1 MKLSNTNSFQGVTA
15 SYTFVIQNTYSVP
28 AYGSIILKMP
38 KEWASVVSNSIT
50 LAKLTPSW
58 TSDALSYTYNIDSS
72 SDSNNYLLII
82 SNGFTWP

>member
-1 MKLSNTNSFQGVTA
+1 
-15 SYTFVIQNTYSVP
+15 
-28 AYGSIILKMP
+28 MP
-38 KEWASVVSNSIT
+38 KEWASVVSNAIT

-58 TSDALSYTYNIDSS
+58 TSDALSYTYSIDSS